1 MFVADEVNVPC
12 DTAVLKSALSSA
24 SRAAFESPARI
35 SALTEE
41 ISDVYSVLNGVS
53 VVLLRFATL
62 KSSKV

>member
-41 ISDVYSVLNGVS
+41 ISDVYYVLNGVA
-53 VVLLRFATL
+53 VVILRYSTL

>member
-35 SALTEE
+35 YEMIEFTR
-41 ISDVYSVLNGVS
+41 DVYSVLNGVA
-53 VVLLRFATL
+53 VVLLRSATL